1 VQLTPKAKLINV
13 SEDLTTMKKNLL
25 RALLVTLGVGVIS
38 SVAMAAPVSCDPLIA
53 NVLTLGSAGCV
64 VTGSN
69 LIFSN
74 FGVSATGGLSTAT
87 VGLSDLAGTGLVGS
101 EVDLGFQLTLGFA
114 NSADPTG
121 DLLLTYEVIGGISG
135 VDINIQGTP
144 VAAPGQITVTET
156 VCSVAFVSGA
166 CPTIDLL
173 GSYAVTSTNGS
184 DAIGNIA
191 FAYTTPVFIKKDIS
205 FNGAIT
211 SEFTNSQLTP
221 EPMTFTLMGAGLLGL
236 GIFGRRR
243 FKK

>member
-1 VQLTPKAKLINV
+1 
-13 SEDLTTMKKNLL
+13 MKKNLL
-25 RALLVTLGVGVIS
+25 RALWVTLAVGVAS
-38 SVAMAAPVSCDPLIA
+38 SVAMAAPVTSCDPTVA

-64 VTGSN
+64 VNGSN
-69 LIFSN
+69 LLFSN
-74 FGVSATGGLSTAT
+74 FAVSPTGGLDSAV
-87 VGLSDLAGTGLVGS
+87 VGLSDVAGTGVVGS
-101 EVDLGFQLTLGFA
+101 NVDLGFQLTLAFA
-114 NSADPTG
+114 NTADPVG
-121 DLLLTYEVIGGISG
+121 DLLLTYEVTGGISG

-144 VAAPGQITVTET
+144 VASPNTITVTET

-173 GSYAVTSTNGS
+173 GSYAVTSLNGS

-191 FAYTTPVFIKKDIS
+191 FAYTTPVYIKKDVS

-221 EPMTFTLMGAGLLGL
+221 EPMTFSLMGAGLLGL
-236 GIFGRRR
+236 GILGRRR